1 MRLFDTFVLDE
12 NLKCLAHAFGINQG
26 FEEEAGAG
34 LLSFGH
40 GCGLQ
45 VGEFAVARQTQQ
57 KI

>member
-1 MRLFDTFVLDE
+1 
-12 NLKCLAHAFGINQG
+12 
-26 FEEEAGAG
+26 